1 MNSNDLHQL
10 ITDLRVELDA
20 LDINDQASRQRI
32 EALIVEL
39 EEQIEP
45 GPRATSLYNSMPSMI
60 EQFEVDHPRLTQVLN
75 RIATSLSEMGI

>member
-45 GPRATSLYNSMPSMI
+45 GPRATSLYNRMPSMI